1 MFYFYTLWNRQKPVV
16 FWRFQEVQKRNTGVK
31 CRLMLP
37 FISVVQAVLLQ
48 LLQKLQSILNK
59 RENWPETI
67 YKMFEI
73 YEIYEFVTLE
83 INYNFY

>member
-1 MFYFYTLWNRQKPVV
+1 MFPL
-16 FWRFQEVQKRNTGVK
+16 
-31 CRLMLP
+31 
-37 FISVVQAVLLQ
+37 ISVVQAVLLQ

-73 YEIYEFVTLE
+73 YEIHEFVTLE